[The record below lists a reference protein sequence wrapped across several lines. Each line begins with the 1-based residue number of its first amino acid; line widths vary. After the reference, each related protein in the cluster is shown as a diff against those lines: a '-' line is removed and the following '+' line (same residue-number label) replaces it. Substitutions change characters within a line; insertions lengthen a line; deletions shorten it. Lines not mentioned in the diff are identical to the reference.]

1 MWRVT
6 LRGLAAAKLRF
17 ALTGL
22 AVVLGTG
29 FVAGALALG
38 DTLEGGFEDL
48 FTQIAGAADVQVQ
61 PAEDEEAA
69 AGPPGAEAAGTAET
83 IPPELLDDVRA
94 LDEVAVADGEIEG
107 SAILVDDNGEPIGEF
122 GPPTLAYNVTD
133 EPELDISELRSGRWP
148 ETAGEI
154 AIDAGTAESQ
164 GWEVGDEVGVV
175 FDGPVE
181 TGEIVG
187 VFGLGELDNLA
198 GATVVL
204 LDHDTAAE
212 KLGTDG
218 EFTAIH
224 ALAAEGVSDAE
235 LAEAVA
241 ATVGD
246 DYEVRTAEEVAEAE
260 QEEIA
265 QFTQIFSIG
274 LLVFAAVSLLVGA
287 FLIFNT
293 FSIVLA
299 QRLRELALLRAVG
312 AGRGQLLSSVLGEAA
327 VVGLVGGV
335 LGAGV
340 GIGLADLLRRLL
352 GTVGFELPGQGLVL
366 HPRTVGV
373 AVLVGVVITVAA
385 AVAPARRAVRVPP
398 VAALGEVAVGVG
410 AGRRWPR
417 LALSGLLLVAGAA
430 GLAAGLF
437 GGGGVAAVGAGSAAI
452 VLGVAGL
459 SSLVAK
465 PLAGAIGWPTA
476 RLRGV
481 RGQLARL
488 NAMRNPRRTAAT
500 ASALMIG
507 LALVGFVAIF
517 AESLRTSAADA
528 VDRVFA
534 ADVILQGSTT
544 GGISDSAVEAAR
556 SVDEV
561 AAVAALTGESVAI
574 EGESE
579 FAAVMHGEEL
589 LTAFD
594 FDVVDGDLADV
605 ADGGVVVAESA
616 ADDAGVAAG
625 EEVTVATPDGDR
637 ELPVVAVVDGGGLD
651 FRWMI
656 ERGSYGAAPSGPT
669 FAAYLTLADG
679 VSAADGEEAIS
690 AALADYPQVS
700 VLDRAGLVEE
710 ISGQLNQLVGV
721 VVALLA
727 LSVLIALLGIVNTMA
742 LSVVERIREIGLLR
756 AVGMTRPQVRAMIRS
771 EASIVSLLGATLG
784 LVLGV
789 VFGVVF
795 VSAAD
800 AIGVSQLAIPWGQIG
815 IGLVLAALAGL
826 LAGVL
831 PARRAA
837 RLDVLE
843 AIATE

>member
-22 AVVLGTG
+22 AVVLGTA

-38 DTLEGGFEDL
+38 DTLEDGFEDL

-61 PAEDEEAA
+61 PADDDEA
-69 AGPPGAEAAGTAET
+69 AGPPGPAAAAGPDQT
-83 IPPELLDDVRA
+83 IPRALVDDVRA
-94 LDEVAVADGEIEG
+94 LEEVAVAEGEIEG
-107 SAILVDDNGEPIGEF
+107 SAILVDDDGEPIGEF
-122 GPPTLAYNVTD
+122 GPPTLAYNVGD
-133 EPELDISELRSGRWP
+133 EPELDASELRAGRWP
-148 ETAGEI
+148 ESGGEI
-154 AIDAGTAESQ
+154 AVDAGTAEGQ

-181 TGEIVG
+181 TAEIVG
-187 VFGLGELDNLA
+187 VFGVGELDSFG
-198 GATVVL
+198 GATVVVV
-204 LDHDTAAE
+204 DNATAAE

-218 EFTAIH
+218 ELTAIH
-224 ALAAEGVSDAE
+224 ANAADGVSAAE

-241 ATVGD
+241 AAVGD
-246 DYEVRTAEEVAEAE
+246 DYEVLTAEEVAEQQQAE
-260 QEEIA
+260 VAE
-265 QFTQIFSIG
+265 FTQIFSIG
-274 LLVFAAVSLLVGA
+274 LLVFAGVSLLVGA

-312 AGRGQLLSSVLGEAA
+312 AGRGQLLGSVLGEAA

-335 LGAGV
+335 IGAGV

-352 GTVGFELPGQGLVL
+352 ATVGFELPGQGLVL
-366 HPRTVGV
+366 QPRTFAV

-385 AVAPARRAVRVPP
+385 SVAPARRAVRVPP
-398 VAALGEVAVGVG
+398 VAVLGEVAVGVV
-410 AGRRWPR
+410 AGRRWLR
-417 LALSGLLLVAGAA
+417 LVLAAVLLVAGAV
-430 GLAAGLF
+430 GLAVGLV
-437 GGGGVAAVGAGSAAI
+437 GEGGVAAVGGGAAAI

-465 PLAGAIGWPTA
+465 PLAATIGWPTA
-476 RLRGV
+476 RLRGI

-488 NAMRNPRRTAAT
+488 NAMRNPGRTAAT

-517 AESLRTSAADA
+517 AESLRTSAADT
-528 VDRVFA
+528 VDRMFA
-534 ADVILQGSTT
+534 ADVILQSATSS
-544 GGISDSAVEAAR
+544 GISDSAVEAAR

-561 AAVAALTGESVAI
+561 DTVATLVGESVAI
-574 EGESE
+574 DGEPR
-579 FAAVMHGEEL
+579 FAGIMGGEEL
-589 LTAFD
+589 RTVFD
-594 FDVVDGDLADV
+594 FDVVDGDLAE
-605 ADGGVVVAESA
+605 ARDGGVIVDESA
-616 ADDAGVAAG
+616 AEGAGLAAG
-625 EEVTVATPDGDR
+625 DLVTVATPDGDR
-637 ELPVVAVVDGGGLD
+637 ELPVLAVVSSSIELS
-651 FRWMI
+651 WLI
-656 ERGSYGAAPSGPT
+656 ERGAYGEPSGAT
-669 FAAYLTLADG
+669 FSVYLTLADG
-679 VSAADGEEAIS
+679 VTVEDGQAAVS
-690 AALADYPQVS
+690 AALADFPQVS
-700 VLDRAGLVEE
+700 VLDRAGLVEQ
-710 ISGQLNQLVGV
+710 ISDDLSQLVAV

-756 AVGMTRPQVRAMIRS
+756 AVGMTRPQVRAMVRS

-800 AIGVSQLAIPWGQIG
+800 AIGVSKLAIPWDQIA